1 MGNCNKTRK
10 YEQLC
15 CVCIGAMHMY
25 TCTRVQS
32 RFVLLGGG
40 VMVGVQRS
48 KKDQRKIKEAFDGDP
63 GHHSCPDHISALRYF
78 LHGYKVKSPVY
89 KQG

>member
-48 KKDQRKIKEAFDGDP
+48 KKDQRKIKGRSKKPLMVILDITP
-63 GHHSCPDHISALRYF
+63 VQIISQ
-78 LHGYKVKSPVY
+78 P
-89 KQG
+89 